1 MRHAAALAAFTLITS
16 GASAQEPKTEDQK
29 TLYAVG
35 LTVARELKVFEL
47 TPSELEF
54 VMKGLGDAVNHKKL
68 AVEGSAYEGKI
79 QQLAGA
85 RRKATGERQSAAG
98 KAFLEKAA
106 AEKGAVKTDS
116 GLVYVTL
123 KEGAGPSPAAT
134 DTVKVHY
141 RGTFIDG
148 VEFDS
153 SYKRN
158 QPSEFVLN
166 QVIKGW
172 TEGLQKMK
180 VGGKVRLIC
189 PPDLAYRDQG
199 MASIPPYSTLVFEV
213 ELLEV
218 KGKS

>member
-1 MRHAAALAAFTLITS
+1 MRHAAALAAFTLIAT

-47 TPSELEF
+47 SPSELEF
-54 VMKGLGDAVNHKKL
+54 VIKGLGDAVNGKKL

-79 QQLAGA
+79 QQLATA
-85 RRKATGERQSAAG
+85 RRKATGERQAAAG

-106 AEKGAVKTDS
+106 GEKGAVKTDS
-116 GLVYVTL
+116 GLVFLAL
-123 KEGAGPSPAAT
+123 KEGSGAAPVPT

-141 RGTFIDG
+141 RGTFLDG
-148 VEFDS
+148 TEFDS

-158 QPSEFVLN
+158 QPSEFALN

-172 TEGLQKMK
+172 TEGLQRMQ
-180 VGGKVRLIC
+180 VGGKARLVC
-189 PPDLAYRDQG
+189 PPSLAYGERG
-199 MASIPPYSTLVFEV
+199 MATIPPNATLVFEV
-213 ELLEV
+213 ELLEI
-218 KGKS
+218 KGKK